1 MKLSVLDQSPITDGI
16 TYEEA
21 INRTLKLAVA
31 VEEFGYHRFWVSEHH
46 NTNSFA
52 SASPEILLTKIA
64 SITKKIRVGSGGVL
78 LSHYSP
84 LKIAE
89 QFRMLETLFPERI
102 DLGIGRAGGGDAF
115 TNCALN
121 PHQHKEDNTFLK
133 IDELITYLNHNTH
146 KRKVN
151 AVPKIEAIPEI
162 WVLGTSPNSALY
174 AAERGLP
181 YSFGSFINDE
191 HCLQAMQT
199 YHHKFIPT
207 KYLGKPYV
215 NHAVYVICGESD
227 DEALQLSKSSELWFI
242 KTFLRGEDVP
252 FPEPEEEKNVTFTP
266 QEKFALAIRRKGTII
281 GSAKKVKSELE
292 FLAKKLAVD
301 EFTIVTIT
309 ASFEN
314 RLKSYKLL
322 ADVFCLK

>member
-16 TYEEA
+16 SYEEA
-21 INRTLKLAVA
+21 INRTLMLAVA

-115 TNCALN
+115 TNRALN

-199 YHHKFIPT
+199 YHQKFIPS
-207 KYLGKPYV
+207 KHLANPYV

-227 DEALQLSKSSELWFI
+227 DEALQLSKSSEAWFI

-252 FPEPEEEKNVTFTP
+252 FPQLEEEKNVTFTP

-292 FLAKKLAVD
+292 FLVKKLAVD

-309 ASFEN
+309 ASFED